1 MNVSVKLS
9 SEETE
14 LIKTYADM
22 HGVTV
27 SEFMKQSVLER
38 IEDEIDIGIYNEEIE
53 EYKRYPVSHSLEEI
67 EKELDL

>member
-27 SEFMKQSVLER
+27 SEFMKQSVLSVSKTKSTLGYIMR
-38 IEDEIDIGIYNEEIE
+38 KLRSIKDI
-53 EYKRYPVSHSLEEI
+53 L
-67 EKELDL
+67 